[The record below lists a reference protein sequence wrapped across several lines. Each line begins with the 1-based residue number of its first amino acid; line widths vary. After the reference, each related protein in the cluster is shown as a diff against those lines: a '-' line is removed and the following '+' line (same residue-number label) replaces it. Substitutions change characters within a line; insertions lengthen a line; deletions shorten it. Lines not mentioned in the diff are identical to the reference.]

1 VEQIKLIINS
11 YGPQLSIEERN
22 VLSIAY
28 KNITN
33 ALRNNWRIVDSLEK
47 SQMARAS
54 RTKEQELSLIR
65 RQRERI
71 EGELTEVCKDIV
83 FLLDRYLLPAAKQG
97 EDLTFYS
104 KMYAFYIV
112 HMDKGLET
120 DYL

>member
-1 VEQIKLIINS
+1 VEQIKLIIEN

-47 SQMARAS
+47 SQMARGS
-54 RTKEQELSLIR
+54 RTKQQGLSLIQ

-71 EGELTEVCKDIV
+71 ENELTEVCKDIV
-83 FLLDRYLLPAAKQG
+83 FLLDGYLLPAAKQG

-104 KMYAFYIV
+104 KM
-112 HMDKGLET
+112 
-120 DYL
+120 